1 MDSGTG
7 VNSEFVLQVTLTRS
21 RPRLIASSPVVPLL
35 VVAVVSG
42 SVMHVP
48 QSEARHGPLHQDH
61 ETRGAKFGDFAG
73 WLMPL
78 EFDGGGVLAEHTAVR
93 ERVGLFDV
101 SHMGTFVVT
110 GPGAK
115 DSLNEVF
122 TNDLNRIGPGQA
134 QYSLLC
140 NDRAG
145 VIDDLFVYL
154 VSDERVI
161 VVPNAANSS
170 IVLGT
175 VERVLESSDVRVD
188 DRSHSTA
195 IIAVQGPAS
204 QQVIEAVGL
213 PADLDYLYFTECDTD
228 NGQVLVARTGYTGE
242 RGYELLVDAAHAQ
255 HWWGLLRTHAEAL
268 GGRAC
273 GLGGRDTLRT
283 EMGYALHGHELSVSI
298 NPLEAGL
305 SWAIGWDK
313 TAFPGLHELRKIRQS
328 GIERRLVGL
337 TCVDRAIPRAGM
349 VVRDVTD
356 ADVVLGKTT
365 SGTFSPTLK
374 AGIALALVDTEVNDG
389 DEVVVDVRGR
399 SCRAIVVRPPFVES
413 SPRD

>member
-1 MDSGTG
+1 MGT
-7 VNSEFVLQVTLTRS
+7 NKFVLQVTLARPQS
-21 RPRLIASSPVVPLL
+21 RLTATSPVVALL
-35 VVAVVSG
+35 VVARISG
-42 SVMHVP
+42 SVRVVP

-61 ETRGAKFGDFAG
+61 EAQGAKFGDFAG

-78 EFDGGGVLAEHTAVR
+78 EFLGGGVLAEHTAVR

-101 SHMGTFVVT
+101 SHMGTFVVS

-115 DSLNEVF
+115 DGLNEVF

-140 NDRAG
+140 NERGG

-154 VSDERVI
+154 VSDDRVV

-170 IVLGT
+170 IVIGT
-175 VERVLESSDVRVD
+175 VERVLESRDVRVE
-188 DRSHSTA
+188 DRSGSTA
-195 IIAVQGPAS
+195 IIAVQGPVS
-204 QQVIEAVGL
+204 EQVIEAVGL
-213 PADLDYLYFTECDTD
+213 PADLDYLHFAQCETD
-228 NGQVLVARTGYTGE
+228 HGQVLIARTGYTGE
-242 RGYELLVDAAHAQ
+242 RGYELLLDAAHAQ
-255 HWWGLLRTHAEAL
+255 YWWEQLRTKAQVL

-313 TAFPGLHELRKIRQS
+313 LAFPGLHELRKIRQH
-328 GIERRLVGL
+328 GTDRRLVGL
-337 TCVDRAIPRAGM
+337 KCVDRAIPRAGM
-349 VVRDVTD
+349 VVRGSTDV
-356 ADVVLGKTT
+356 DVVLGKTT

-374 AGIALALVDTEVNDG
+374 SGIALALLDSDVNDG

-399 SCRAIVVRPPFVES
+399 PCRAVVVRPPFVES